1 MKQWIKE
8 IEIDAPIDYV
18 WNLLDGPLENMQRI
32 MPEVLENKPVKVT
45 EEVIGSV
52 YRQKYKEGK
61 RIEEYDVETLEYLN
75 TPDQKN
81 LKVGF
86 TLAKM
91 FEITAKYEI
100 CKINEQKTRFT
111 YTCANRPLKAFL
123 KLFLFFSGDK
133 VVIKFCEKV
142 KKEAEADYQ
151 KSTMLVN

>member
-1 MKQWIKE
+1 MKEWTKT

-18 WNLLDGPLENMQRI
+18 WSFLDGPVENMQRI
-32 MPEVLENKPVKVT
+32 MPGVLENKPVKVT
-45 EEVIGSV
+45 EEKVGSI

-75 TPDQKN
+75 TPDEKN

-91 FEITAKYEI
+91 FEITAKYELR
-100 CKINEQKTRFT
+100 KISDQKTQFT
-111 YTCANRPLKAFL
+111 YTTRNKPLKAFL
-123 KLFLFFSGDK
+123 KLFLFFAGDR
-133 VVIKFCEKV
+133 VVVKFCEKV

-151 KSTMLVN
+151 TTSALR

>member
-1 MKQWIKE
+1 MKEWTKT

-18 WNLLDGPLENMQRI
+18 WSFLDGSVENMQRI

-45 EEVIGSV
+45 EEKVGSI

-75 TPDQKN
+75 TPDKKN

-91 FEITAKYEI
+91 FEITAKYELR
-100 CKINEQKTRFT
+100 KINDQKTEFT
-111 YTCANRPLKAFL
+111 YTTRNEPLKAFL
-123 KLFLFFSGDK
+123 KLFLFFAGDR
-133 VVIKFCEKV
+133 VVVKFCEKV

-151 KSTMLVN
+151 NSSSLR